1 MIGLFR
7 IATRNLTRN
16 WLRTILTVLGSAVA
30 LIAFVM
36 LRTVLSSWEVGAEYA
51 AKDRLGT
58 RHKVS
63 FIQPL
68 PRKYIDDVRGVPG
81 VKQATWANWFGGK
94 DPKLPDEFFATLA
107 VDGPSFLPV
116 MDELVLT
123 EPEKAAWLADKRGAI
138 IGDVL
143 AKKLNLKVG
152 DKYTLTGSIY
162 PGDWEFQIDGIYA
175 AARKSLDRSQ
185 FIFHWSYLND
195 SIPEARR
202 DTIGWVMT
210 RVEDPSKSA
219 DISASIDKIFDERD
233 TQTVTMSERN
243 MQLSFLSMFG
253 AILTVLDIVSV
264 IILLIMLMILGN
276 TIAMGVRER
285 TREYAVLRA
294 IGFLPSHI
302 RIFVLGEATA
312 LGVVAGV
319 VGIGIAYPFV
329 NNVMGR
335 AIEENLGSWF
345 PYFRVEPG
353 VAVAAV
359 VIAIVLSTTAA
370 LIPAIQA
377 GRISVTD
384 ALRRVG

>member
-1 MIGLFR
+1 MMGLLP
-7 IATRNLTRN
+7 IAARNLSRN
-16 WLRTILTVLGSAVA
+16 WLRTVLTVVGAAVA
-30 LIAFVM
+30 LIAFIL
-36 LRTVLSSWEVGAEYA
+36 LRTVLTSWEVGAEYA

-63 FIQPL
+63 FIMQL
-68 PRKYIDDVRGVPG
+68 PRKYIDDIRVVPG

-94 DPKLPDEFFATLA
+94 DPKKPDEFFATLA

-116 MDELVLT
+116 MDELVLSDDD
-123 EPEKAAWLADKRGAI
+123 KARWLGDKRGAI

-152 DKYTLTGSIY
+152 DKYTLQGSIY
-162 PGDWEFQIDGIYA
+162 PGDWEFVIDGIYTA
-175 AARKSLDRSQ
+175 SRKSLDRSQ
-185 FIFHWSYLND
+185 FLFHWSYMND

-202 DTIGWVMT
+202 DTIGWVMA
-210 RVEDPSKSA
+210 RVDDPSRSA

-243 MQLSFLSMFG
+243 MQLSFMSMFS
-253 AILTVLDIVSV
+253 AILKVLNIVSI
-264 IILLIMLMILGN
+264 IILVIMLMILGN

-302 RIFVLGEATA
+302 RLFVVGEATA
-312 LGVVAGV
+312 LGIVAGGLGV
-319 VGIGIAYPFV
+319 GIAYPFV

-335 AIEENLGSWF
+335 AIEENMSAWF
-345 PYFRVEPG
+345 PYFRVEPT

-359 VIAIVLSTTAA
+359 VIAVVLATLAA

-377 GRISVTD
+377 GRISVTE